1 MHVVLFHK
9 RTLVSMMV
17 SLSLFSLNSYSNTKD
32 NTTDLGQ
39 IQVADNLEKDQQGY
53 AQVYEKDV
61 ANIYLGK
68 ALIER
73 YQGVSPADLFKSA
86 IGVYS
91 GEARNGGALDPNI
104 RGIQGQGRIPVTVD
118 GTEQAIT
125 VYRGYSGASNRNYID
140 SNLISSIYIEKG
152 PSLNPNIKTGI
163 GGGVAIKTLDI
174 RDIVPIGESF
184 GINFKGD
191 ISNNATGYKDIYINM
206 IEDYRNY
213 PKFYHKYSFLTDPA
227 LEITPEKNKD
237 LKFNDYA
244 FRIGIGFENEKFD
257 LLFAYALREKG
268 NYLAGKRNKD
278 DYLKTDYMHE
288 IHATDHKFR
297 LTPYVP
303 FIAHI
308 YRPGNEV
315 PNTSNRNRS
324 FLVKGTLF
332 PQQAHR
338 FSINY
343 RYTDLLF
350 GDIMPL
356 RLSWARYEENLVNQW
371 PLANITQQA
380 GILTYQYKPEDK
392 KTDLLLR
399 LWGNLTTGNTNTRG
413 GAPRQPKNR
422 DITNDFDRYLFMK
435 SKSESGMSYDT
446 DTRFLDTASL
456 YQDNNRYGIDFSS
469 LFKLSPQFSI
479 SFSGQYQLE
488 KLDSHE
494 LELPMGFD
502 FVTEGRAGQR
512 HEVNL
517 ALATDWKP
525 LPWFA
530 MNIGGKY
537 HYYHL
542 TDTFLNNKRKNRV
555 KNYEKTAPI
564 RGYLISY
571 RRVLTPEEYLLYRA
585 VNKIDVDTLPDE
597 LKNYR
602 NSAELSK
609 KIRDFQQADLV
620 YPEGGALLEE
630 IKEQV
635 ARPYLQRIQHDMEHE
650 DFLRNN
656 HGKMQIKRAKAIPMK
671 REFSLWLFDENG
683 VLSKSKNILLN
694 GFLDM
699 EEKVP
704 HPVTGELVY
713 RFEKDVINPQAFS
726 LSEDIQ
732 DPYALE
738 PSYQHGAFSPLIS
751 ATLYANDMVRFYGRY
766 TEQLRL
772 PNLFEDTSGFSGS
785 KARYYGFK
793 LKPERAKSS
802 EFGVVVDFTHWLNI
816 ERHADIKINYFK
828 TNIENVFDR
837 DANWQIR
844 QLEKQILEG
853 VELQARFDNGFIFFD
868 TALVY
873 SHKNKVC
880 DENAF
885 YELDASGLS
894 GIKNCMTGGY
904 PGGFLRTSMQPKYSV
919 NLHLGTRWLN
929 DKLELGSRWLYSSEV
944 ENKDEKWL
952 KENLPNSYF
961 GINNNPMRWAKVFT
975 IDAYATYQYS
985 PNLSFEI
992 TGSNLLNEYYI
1003 DPLTRSG
1010 MPAPGRSLRLG
1021 VTAQF

>member
-9 RTLVSMMV
+9 RTLVSMIV
-17 SLSLFSLNSYSNTKD
+17 SLSLFSLNSYSKTKD

-104 RGIQGQGRIPVTVD
+104 RSIQGQGRIPVTVD

-191 ISNNATGYKDIYINM
+191 ISNNATGYKDIYTNM
-206 IEDYRNY
+206 IEEYRYY
-213 PKFYHKYSFLTDPA
+213 PKFYQQNAYIIDPA
-227 LEITPEKNKD
+227 LEITPKKSKIENFQDYSFRLGVGFDKE
-237 LKFNDYA
+237 KFN
-244 FRIGIGFENEKFD
+244 
-257 LLFAYALREKG
+257 LLFAYAIREKG
-268 NYLAGKRNKD
+268 NYFAGKRNVEEYSKVD
-278 DYLKTDYMHE
+278 EQLLNSVYIMDGKRHFEPYL
-288 IHATDHKFR
+288 
-297 LTPYVP
+297 P

-332 PQQAHR
+332 PQQTHR

-350 GDIMPL
+350 GDIMPS
-356 RLSWARYEENLVNQW
+356 RLSWVRYQENLVNQW

-380 GILTYQYKPEDK
+380 GTLTYQYKPEDK

-399 LWGNLTTGNTNTRG
+399 LWGNLTLGHTNTRG
-413 GAPRQPKNR
+413 GKPREPKMV
-422 DITNDFDRYLFMK
+422 DFRASRNTRWDP
-435 SKSESGMSYDT
+435 SIDT
-446 DTRFLDTASL
+446 GFLDTASL
-456 YQDNNRYGIDFSS
+456 YQDNNRYGVDFSS

-609 KIRDFQQADLV
+609 KIRDFQQAVLV

-656 HGKMQIKRAKAIPMK
+656 HGKMQIKNAKAIPMK

-683 VLSKSKNILLN
+683 VLLKSKNILLN

>member
-17 SLSLFSLNSYSNTKD
+17 SLSLFSLNSYSKTKD

-191 ISNNATGYKDIYINM
+191 TSNNATGYKDIYTNM
-206 IEDYRNY
+206 IEEYRYY
-213 PKFYHKYSFLTDPA
+213 PKFYQQNAYIIDPA
-227 LEITPEKNKD
+227 LEITPKKSKIENFQDYSFRLGVGFDKE
-237 LKFNDYA
+237 KFN
-244 FRIGIGFENEKFD
+244 
-257 LLFAYALREKG
+257 LLFAYAIREKG
-268 NYLAGKRNKD
+268 NYFAGKRNVEEYSKVD
-278 DYLKTDYMHE
+278 EQLLNSVYIMDGKRHFEPYL
-288 IHATDHKFR
+288 
-297 LTPYVP
+297 P

-332 PQQAHR
+332 PQQTHR

-350 GDIMPL
+350 GDIMPS
-356 RLSWARYEENLVNQW
+356 RLSWVRYQENLVNQW

-380 GILTYQYKPEDK
+380 GTLTYQYKPEDK

-399 LWGNLTTGNTNTRG
+399 LWGNLTLGHTNTRG
-413 GAPRQPKNR
+413 GKPREPKMV
-422 DITNDFDRYLFMK
+422 DFRASRNTRWDP
-435 SKSESGMSYDT
+435 SIDT
-446 DTRFLDTASL
+446 GFLDTASL
-456 YQDNNRYGIDFSS
+456 YQDNNRYGVDFSS

-525 LPWFA
+525 LSWFA

-609 KIRDFQQADLV
+609 KIRDFQQAVLV

-650 DFLRNN
+650 DFIRNN
-656 HGKMQIKRAKAIPMK
+656 HGKMQIKNAKAIPMK

-929 DKLELGSRWLYSSEV
+929 NKLELGSRWLYSSEV

>member
-17 SLSLFSLNSYSNTKD
+17 SLSLFSLNSYSKTKD

-191 ISNNATGYKDIYINM
+191 ISNNATGYKDIYTNM
-206 IEDYRNY
+206 IEEYRYY
-213 PKFYHKYSFLTDPA
+213 PKFYQQNAYIIDPA
-227 LEITPEKNKD
+227 LEITPKKSKIENFQDYSFRLGVGFDKE
-237 LKFNDYA
+237 KFN
-244 FRIGIGFENEKFD
+244 
-257 LLFAYALREKG
+257 LLFAYAIREKG
-268 NYLAGKRNKD
+268 NYFAGKRNVEEYSKVD
-278 DYLKTDYMHE
+278 EQLLNSVYIMDGKRHFEPYL
-288 IHATDHKFR
+288 
-297 LTPYVP
+297 P

-332 PQQAHR
+332 PQQTHR

-350 GDIMPL
+350 GDIMPS
-356 RLSWARYEENLVNQW
+356 RLSWVRYQENLVNQW

-380 GILTYQYKPEDK
+380 GTLTYQYKPEDK

-399 LWGNLTTGNTNTRG
+399 LWGNLTLGHTNTRG
-413 GAPRQPKNR
+413 GKPREPKMV
-422 DITNDFDRYLFMK
+422 DFRASRNTRWDP
-435 SKSESGMSYDT
+435 SIDT
-446 DTRFLDTASL
+446 GFLDTASL
-456 YQDNNRYGIDFSS
+456 YQDNNRYGVDFSS

-525 LPWFA
+525 LSWFA

-630 IKEQV
+630 IKEQIV
-635 ARPYLQRIQHDMEHE
+635 RPYLQRIQHDMEHE
-650 DFLRNN
+650 DFIRNN
-656 HGKMQIKRAKAIPMK
+656 HGKMQIKNAKAIPMK

-816 ERHADIKINYFK
+816 ERHADIKVNYFK
-828 TNIENVFDR
+828 TDIENVFDR

>member
-17 SLSLFSLNSYSNTKD
+17 SLSLFSLNSYSKTKD

-191 ISNNATGYKDIYINM
+191 ISNNATGYKDIYTNM
-206 IEDYRNY
+206 IEEYRYY
-213 PKFYHKYSFLTDPA
+213 PKFYQQNAYIIDPA
-227 LEITPEKNKD
+227 LEITPKKSKIENFQDYSFRLGVGFEKE
-237 LKFNDYA
+237 KFN
-244 FRIGIGFENEKFD
+244 
-257 LLFAYALREKG
+257 LLFAYAIREKG
-268 NYLAGKRNKD
+268 NYFAGKRNVEEYSKVD
-278 DYLKTDYMHE
+278 EQLLNSVYIMDGKRHFEPYL
-288 IHATDHKFR
+288 
-297 LTPYVP
+297 P

-332 PQQAHR
+332 PQQTHR

-350 GDIMPL
+350 GDIMPS
-356 RLSWARYEENLVNQW
+356 RLSWVRYQENLVNQW

-380 GILTYQYKPEDK
+380 GTLTYQYKPEDK

-399 LWGNLTTGNTNTRG
+399 LWGNLTLGHTNTRG
-413 GAPRQPKNR
+413 GKPREPKMV
-422 DITNDFDRYLFMK
+422 DFRASRNTRWDP
-435 SKSESGMSYDT
+435 SIDT
-446 DTRFLDTASL
+446 GFLDTASL
-456 YQDNNRYGIDFSS
+456 YQDNNRYCVDFSS

-602 NSAELSK
+602 SSAELSK
-609 KIRDFQQADLV
+609 KIRDFQQAVLV

-656 HGKMQIKRAKAIPMK
+656 HGKMQIKNAKAIPMK

-683 VLSKSKNILLN
+683 VLLKSKNILLN

>member
-9 RTLVSMMV
+9 RTLVSMIV
-17 SLSLFSLNSYSNTKD
+17 SLSLFSLNSYSKTKD

-191 ISNNATGYKDIYINM
+191 ISNNATGYKDIYTNM
-206 IEDYRNY
+206 IEEYRYY
-213 PKFYHKYSFLTDPA
+213 PKFYQQNAYIIDPA
-227 LEITPEKNKD
+227 LEITPKKSKIENFQDYSFRLGVGFDKE
-237 LKFNDYA
+237 KFN
-244 FRIGIGFENEKFD
+244 
-257 LLFAYALREKG
+257 LLFAYAIREKG
-268 NYLAGKRNKD
+268 NYFAGKRNVEEYSKVD
-278 DYLKTDYMHE
+278 EQLLNSVYIMDGKRHFEPYL
-288 IHATDHKFR
+288 
-297 LTPYVP
+297 P

-332 PQQAHR
+332 PQQTHR

-350 GDIMPL
+350 GDIMPS
-356 RLSWARYEENLVNQW
+356 RLSWVRYQENLVNQW

-399 LWGNLTTGNTNTRG
+399 LWGNLTLGHTNTRG
-413 GAPRQPKNR
+413 GKPREPKMV
-422 DITNDFDRYLFMK
+422 DFRASRNTRWDP
-435 SKSESGMSYDT
+435 SIDT
-446 DTRFLDTASL
+446 GFLDTASL
-456 YQDNNRYGIDFSS
+456 YQDNNRYGVDFSS

-630 IKEQV
+630 IKEQIV
-635 ARPYLQRIQHDMEHE
+635 RPYLQRIQHDMEHE

-656 HGKMQIKRAKAIPMK
+656 HGKMQIKNAKAIPMK

-683 VLSKSKNILLN
+683 VLLKSKNILLN

>member
-9 RTLVSMMV
+9 RTLVSMIV
-17 SLSLFSLNSYSNTKD
+17 SLSLFSLNSYSKTKD

-191 ISNNATGYKDIYINM
+191 ISNNATGYKDIYTNM
-206 IEDYRNY
+206 IEEYRYY
-213 PKFYHKYSFLTDPA
+213 PKFYQQNAYIIDPA
-227 LEITPEKNKD
+227 LEITPKKSKIENFQDYSFRLGVGFDKE
-237 LKFNDYA
+237 KFN
-244 FRIGIGFENEKFD
+244 
-257 LLFAYALREKG
+257 LLFAYAIREKG
-268 NYLAGKRNKD
+268 NYFAGKRNVEEYSKVD
-278 DYLKTDYMHE
+278 EQLLNSVYIMDGKRHFEPYL
-288 IHATDHKFR
+288 
-297 LTPYVP
+297 P

-332 PQQAHR
+332 PQQTHR

-350 GDIMPL
+350 GDIMPS
-356 RLSWARYEENLVNQW
+356 RLSWVRYQENLVNQW

-380 GILTYQYKPEDK
+380 GTLTYQYKPEDK

-399 LWGNLTTGNTNTRG
+399 LWGNLTLGHTNTRG
-413 GAPRQPKNR
+413 GKPREPKMV
-422 DITNDFDRYLFMK
+422 DFRASRNTRWDP
-435 SKSESGMSYDT
+435 SIDT
-446 DTRFLDTASL
+446 GFLDTASL
-456 YQDNNRYGIDFSS
+456 YQDNNRYGVDFSS

-609 KIRDFQQADLV
+609 KIRDFQQVVLV

-656 HGKMQIKRAKAIPMK
+656 HGKMQIKNAKAIPMK

-683 VLSKSKNILLN
+683 VLLKSKNILLN

>member
-9 RTLVSMMV
+9 RTLVSMIV
-17 SLSLFSLNSYSNTKD
+17 SLSLFSLNSYSKTKD

-191 ISNNATGYKDIYINM
+191 ISNNATGYKDIYTNM
-206 IEDYRNY
+206 IEEYRYY
-213 PKFYHKYSFLTDPA
+213 PKFYQQNAYIIDPA
-227 LEITPEKNKD
+227 LEITPKKSKIENFQDYSFRLGVGFDKE
-237 LKFNDYA
+237 KFN
-244 FRIGIGFENEKFD
+244 
-257 LLFAYALREKG
+257 LLFAYAIREKG
-268 NYLAGKRNKD
+268 NYFAGKRNVEEYNKVD
-278 DYLKTDYMHE
+278 EQLLNSVYIMDGKRHFEPYL
-288 IHATDHKFR
+288 
-297 LTPYVP
+297 P

-324 FLVKGTLF
+324 FLVKGILF
-332 PQQAHR
+332 PQQTHR

-350 GDIMPL
+350 GDIMPS
-356 RLSWARYEENLVNQW
+356 RLSWVRYQENLVNQW

-380 GILTYQYKPEDK
+380 GTLTYQYKPEDK

-399 LWGNLTTGNTNTRG
+399 LWGNLTLGHTNTRG
-413 GAPRQPKNR
+413 GKPREPKMV
-422 DITNDFDRYLFMK
+422 DFRASRNTRWDP
-435 SKSESGMSYDT
+435 SIDT
-446 DTRFLDTASL
+446 GFLDTASL
-456 YQDNNRYGIDFSS
+456 YQDNNRYGVDFSS

-609 KIRDFQQADLV
+609 KIRDFQQAVLV

-992 TGSNLLNEYYI
+992 TGNNLLNEYYI

>member
-9 RTLVSMMV
+9 RTLVSMIV
-17 SLSLFSLNSYSNTKD
+17 SLSLFSLNSYSKTKD

-191 ISNNATGYKDIYINM
+191 ISNNATGYKDIYTNM
-206 IEDYRNY
+206 IEEYRYY
-213 PKFYHKYSFLTDPA
+213 PKFYQQNAYIIDPA
-227 LEITPEKNKD
+227 LEITPKKSKIENFQDYSFRLGVGFDKE
-237 LKFNDYA
+237 KFN
-244 FRIGIGFENEKFD
+244 
-257 LLFAYALREKG
+257 LLFAYAIREKG
-268 NYLAGKRNKD
+268 NYFAGKRNVEEYNKVD
-278 DYLKTDYMHE
+278 EQLLNSVYIMDGKRHFEPYL
-288 IHATDHKFR
+288 
-297 LTPYVP
+297 P

-315 PNTSNRNRS
+315 PNTSNRNHS

-332 PQQAHR
+332 PQQTHR

-350 GDIMPL
+350 GDIMPS
-356 RLSWARYEENLVNQW
+356 RLSWVRYQENLVNQW

-380 GILTYQYKPEDK
+380 GTLTYQYKPEDK

-399 LWGNLTTGNTNTRG
+399 LWGNLTLGHTNTRG
-413 GAPRQPKNR
+413 GKPREPKMV
-422 DITNDFDRYLFMK
+422 DFRASRNTRWDP
-435 SKSESGMSYDT
+435 SIDT
-446 DTRFLDTASL
+446 GFLDTASL
-456 YQDNNRYGIDFSS
+456 YQDNNRYGVDFSS

-609 KIRDFQQADLV
+609 KIRDFQQAVLV

-650 DFLRNN
+650 DFIRNN
-656 HGKMQIKRAKAIPMK
+656 HGKMQIKNAKAIPMK

-683 VLSKSKNILLN
+683 VLLKSKNILLN

>member
-17 SLSLFSLNSYSNTKD
+17 SLSLFSLNSYSKTKD

-191 ISNNATGYKDIYINM
+191 ISNNATGYKDIYTNM
-206 IEDYRNY
+206 IEEYRYY
-213 PKFYHKYSFLTDPA
+213 PKFYQQNAYIIDPA
-227 LEITPEKNKD
+227 LEITPKKSKIENFQDYSFRLGVGFDKE
-237 LKFNDYA
+237 KFN
-244 FRIGIGFENEKFD
+244 
-257 LLFAYALREKG
+257 LLFAYAIREKG
-268 NYLAGKRNKD
+268 NYFAGKRNVEEYSKVD
-278 DYLKTDYMHE
+278 EQLLNSVYIMDGKRHFEPYL
-288 IHATDHKFR
+288 
-297 LTPYVP
+297 P

-332 PQQAHR
+332 PQQTHR

-350 GDIMPL
+350 GDIMPS
-356 RLSWARYEENLVNQW
+356 RLSWVRYQENLVNQW

-399 LWGNLTTGNTNTRG
+399 LWGNLTLGHTNTRG
-413 GAPRQPKNR
+413 GKPREPKMV
-422 DITNDFDRYLFMK
+422 DFRASRNTRWDP
-435 SKSESGMSYDT
+435 SIDT
-446 DTRFLDTASL
+446 GFLDTASL
-456 YQDNNRYGIDFSS
+456 YQDNNRYGVDFSS

-602 NSAELSK
+602 SSAELSK

-630 IKEQV
+630 IKEQIV
-635 ARPYLQRIQHDMEHE
+635 RPYLQRIQHDMEHE

-656 HGKMQIKRAKAIPMK
+656 HGKMQIKNAKAIPMK

>member
-9 RTLVSMMV
+9 RTLVSMIV
-17 SLSLFSLNSYSNTKD
+17 SLSLFSLNSYSKTKD

-118 GTEQAIT
+118 GTEQTIT

-191 ISNNATGYKDIYINM
+191 ISNNATGYKDIYTNM
-206 IEDYRNY
+206 IEEYRYY
-213 PKFYHKYSFLTDPA
+213 PKFYQQNAYIIDPA
-227 LEITPEKNKD
+227 LEITPKKSKIENFQDYSFRLGVGFDKE
-237 LKFNDYA
+237 KFN
-244 FRIGIGFENEKFD
+244 
-257 LLFAYALREKG
+257 LLFAYAIREKG
-268 NYLAGKRNKD
+268 NYFAGKRNVEEYNKVD
-278 DYLKTDYMHE
+278 EQLLNSVYIMDGKRHFEPYL
-288 IHATDHKFR
+288 
-297 LTPYVP
+297 P

-332 PQQAHR
+332 PQQTHR

-350 GDIMPL
+350 GDIMPS
-356 RLSWARYEENLVNQW
+356 RLSWVRYQENLVNQW

-380 GILTYQYKPEDK
+380 GTLTYQYKPEDK

-399 LWGNLTTGNTNTRG
+399 LWGNLTLGHTNTRG
-413 GAPRQPKNR
+413 GKPREPKMV
-422 DITNDFDRYLFMK
+422 DFRASRNTRWDP
-435 SKSESGMSYDT
+435 SIDT
-446 DTRFLDTASL
+446 GFLDTASL
-456 YQDNNRYGIDFSS
+456 YQDNNRYGVDFSS

-609 KIRDFQQADLV
+609 KIRDFQQAVLV

-650 DFLRNN
+650 DFIRNN
-656 HGKMQIKRAKAIPMK
+656 HGKMQIKNAKAIPMK

-683 VLSKSKNILLN
+683 VLLKSKNILLN

>member
-17 SLSLFSLNSYSNTKD
+17 SLSLFSLNSYSKTKD

-174 RDIVPIGESF
+174 RDIVPMGESF

-191 ISNNATGYKDIYINM
+191 ISNNATRYKDIYTNM
-206 IEDYRNY
+206 IEEYRYY
-213 PKFYHKYSFLTDPA
+213 PKFYQQNAYIIDPA
-227 LEITPEKNKD
+227 LEITPKKSKIENFQDYSFRLGVGFEKE
-237 LKFNDYA
+237 KFN
-244 FRIGIGFENEKFD
+244 
-257 LLFAYALREKG
+257 LLFAYAIREKG
-268 NYLAGKRNKD
+268 NYFAGKRNVEEYSKVD
-278 DYLKTDYMHE
+278 EQLLNSVYIMDGKRHFEPYL
-288 IHATDHKFR
+288 
-297 LTPYVP
+297 P

-332 PQQAHR
+332 PQQTHR

-350 GDIMPL
+350 GDIMPS
-356 RLSWARYEENLVNQW
+356 RLSWVRYQENLVNQW

-380 GILTYQYKPEDK
+380 GTLTYQYKPEDK

-399 LWGNLTTGNTNTRG
+399 LWGNLTLGHTNTRG
-413 GAPRQPKNR
+413 GKPREPKMV
-422 DITNDFDRYLFMK
+422 DFRASRNTRWDP
-435 SKSESGMSYDT
+435 SIDT
-446 DTRFLDTASL
+446 GFLDTASL

-602 NSAELSK
+602 SSPELSK
-609 KIRDFQQADLV
+609 KIRDFQQAVLV

-656 HGKMQIKRAKAIPMK
+656 HGKMQIKNAKAIPMK

-683 VLSKSKNILLN
+683 VLLKSKNILLN

-873 SHKNKVC
+873 SHKNEVC

-904 PGGFLRTSMQPKYSV
+904 PGGFLRTSMQPKYSI

>member
-17 SLSLFSLNSYSNTKD
+17 SLSLFSLNSYSKTKD

-191 ISNNATGYKDIYINM
+191 ISNNATGYKDIYTNM
-206 IEDYRNY
+206 IEEYRYY
-213 PKFYHKYSFLTDPA
+213 PKFYQQNAYIIDPA
-227 LEITPEKNKD
+227 LEITPKKSKIENFQDYSFRLGVGFEKE
-237 LKFNDYA
+237 KFN
-244 FRIGIGFENEKFD
+244 
-257 LLFAYALREKG
+257 LLFAYAIREKG
-268 NYLAGKRNKD
+268 NYFAGKRNVEEYSKVD
-278 DYLKTDYMHE
+278 EQLLNSVYIMDGKRHFEPYL
-288 IHATDHKFR
+288 
-297 LTPYVP
+297 P

-324 FLVKGTLF
+324 FLVKGILF
-332 PQQAHR
+332 PQQTHR

-350 GDIMPL
+350 GDIMPS
-356 RLSWARYEENLVNQW
+356 RLSWVRYQENLVNQW

-380 GILTYQYKPEDK
+380 GTLTYQYKPEDK

-399 LWGNLTTGNTNTRG
+399 LWGNLTLGHTNTRG
-413 GAPRQPKNR
+413 GKPREPKMV
-422 DITNDFDRYLFMK
+422 DFRASRNTRWDP
-435 SKSESGMSYDT
+435 SIDT
-446 DTRFLDTASL
+446 GFLDTASL
-456 YQDNNRYGIDFSS
+456 YQDNNRYGVDFSS

-609 KIRDFQQADLV
+609 KIRDFQQAVLV

-656 HGKMQIKRAKAIPMK
+656 HGKMQIKNAKAIPMK

>member
-17 SLSLFSLNSYSNTKD
+17 SLSLFSLNSYSKTKD

-191 ISNNATGYKDIYINM
+191 ISNNATGYKDIYTNM
-206 IEDYRNY
+206 IEEYRYY
-213 PKFYHKYSFLTDPA
+213 PKFYQQNAYIIDPA
-227 LEITPEKNKD
+227 LEITPKKSKIENFQDYSFRLGVGFDKE
-237 LKFNDYA
+237 KFN
-244 FRIGIGFENEKFD
+244 
-257 LLFAYALREKG
+257 LLFAYAIREKG
-268 NYLAGKRNKD
+268 NYFAGKRNVEEYSKVD
-278 DYLKTDYMHE
+278 EQLLNSVYIMDGKRHFEPYL
-288 IHATDHKFR
+288 
-297 LTPYVP
+297 P

-332 PQQAHR
+332 PQQTHR

-350 GDIMPL
+350 GDIMPS
-356 RLSWARYEENLVNQW
+356 RLSWVRYQENLVNQW

-399 LWGNLTTGNTNTRG
+399 LWGNLTLGHTNTRG
-413 GAPRQPKNR
+413 GKPREPKMV
-422 DITNDFDRYLFMK
+422 DFRASRNTRWDP
-435 SKSESGMSYDT
+435 SIDT
-446 DTRFLDTASL
+446 GFLDTASL
-456 YQDNNRYGIDFSS
+456 YQDNNRYGVDFSS

-602 NSAELSK
+602 SSAELSK
-609 KIRDFQQADLV
+609 KIRDFQQAVLV

-656 HGKMQIKRAKAIPMK
+656 HGKMQIKNAKAIPMK

>member
-9 RTLVSMMV
+9 RTLVSMIV
-17 SLSLFSLNSYSNTKD
+17 SLSLFSLNSYSKTKD

-191 ISNNATGYKDIYINM
+191 ISNNATGYKDIYTNM
-206 IEDYRNY
+206 IEEYRYY
-213 PKFYHKYSFLTDPA
+213 PKFYQQNAYIIDPA
-227 LEITPEKNKD
+227 LEITPKKSKIENFQDYSFRLGVGFDKE
-237 LKFNDYA
+237 KFN
-244 FRIGIGFENEKFD
+244 
-257 LLFAYALREKG
+257 LLFAYAIREKG
-268 NYLAGKRNKD
+268 NYFAGKRNVEEYSKVD
-278 DYLKTDYMHE
+278 EQLLNSVYIMDGKRHFEPYL
-288 IHATDHKFR
+288 
-297 LTPYVP
+297 P

-332 PQQAHR
+332 PQQTHR

-350 GDIMPL
+350 GDIMPS
-356 RLSWARYEENLVNQW
+356 RLSWVRYQENLVNQW

-380 GILTYQYKPEDK
+380 GTLTYQYKPEDK

-399 LWGNLTTGNTNTRG
+399 LWGNLTLGHTNTRG
-413 GAPRQPKNR
+413 GKPREPKMV
-422 DITNDFDRYLFMK
+422 DFRASRNTRWDP
-435 SKSESGMSYDT
+435 SIDT
-446 DTRFLDTASL
+446 GFLDTASL
-456 YQDNNRYGIDFSS
+456 YQDNNRYGVDFSS

-609 KIRDFQQADLV
+609 KIRDFQQAVLV

-656 HGKMQIKRAKAIPMK
+656 HGKMQIKNAKAIPMK

-683 VLSKSKNILLN
+683 VLLKSKNILLN

-828 TNIENVFDR
+828 TDIENVFDR

>member
-1 MHVVLFHK
+1 
-9 RTLVSMMV
+9 
-17 SLSLFSLNSYSNTKD
+17 
-32 NTTDLGQ
+32 
-39 IQVADNLEKDQQGY
+39 
-53 AQVYEKDV
+53 
-61 ANIYLGK
+61 
-68 ALIER
+68 
-73 YQGVSPADLFKSA
+73 
-86 IGVYS
+86 
-91 GEARNGGALDPNI
+91 
-104 RGIQGQGRIPVTVD
+104 
-118 GTEQAIT
+118 QAIT

-191 ISNNATGYKDIYINM
+191 ISNNATGYKDIYTNM
-206 IEDYRNY
+206 IEEYRYY
-213 PKFYHKYSFLTDPA
+213 PKFYQQNAYIIDPA
-227 LEITPEKNKD
+227 LEITPKKSKIENFQDYSFRLGVGFDKE
-237 LKFNDYA
+237 KFN
-244 FRIGIGFENEKFD
+244 
-257 LLFAYALREKG
+257 LLFAYAIREKG
-268 NYLAGKRNKD
+268 NYFAGKRNVEEYNKVD
-278 DYLKTDYMHE
+278 EQLLNSVYIMDGKRHFEPYL
-288 IHATDHKFR
+288 
-297 LTPYVP
+297 P

-332 PQQAHR
+332 PQQTHR

-350 GDIMPL
+350 GDIMPS
-356 RLSWARYEENLVNQW
+356 RLSWVRYQENLVNQW

-380 GILTYQYKPEDK
+380 GTLTYQYKPEDK

-399 LWGNLTTGNTNTRG
+399 LWGNLTLGHTNTRG
-413 GAPRQPKNR
+413 GKPREPKMV
-422 DITNDFDRYLFMK
+422 DFRASRNTRWDP
-435 SKSESGMSYDT
+435 SIDT
-446 DTRFLDTASL
+446 GFLDTASL
-456 YQDNNRYGIDFSS
+456 YQDNNRYSVDFSS

-609 KIRDFQQADLV
+609 KIRDFQQAVLV

-656 HGKMQIKRAKAIPMK
+656 HGKMQIKNAKAIPMK

-683 VLSKSKNILLN
+683 VLLKSKNILLN

>member
-17 SLSLFSLNSYSNTKD
+17 SLSLFSLNSYSKTKD

-73 YQGVSPADLFKSA
+73 YQGGSPADLFKSA

-191 ISNNATGYKDIYINM
+191 ISNNATGYKDIYTNM
-206 IEDYRNY
+206 IEEYRYY
-213 PKFYHKYSFLTDPA
+213 PKFYQQNAYIIDPA
-227 LEITPEKNKD
+227 LEITPKKSKIENFQDYSFRLGVGFEKE
-237 LKFNDYA
+237 KFN
-244 FRIGIGFENEKFD
+244 
-257 LLFAYALREKG
+257 LLFAYAIREKG
-268 NYLAGKRNKD
+268 NYFAGKRNVEEYSKVD
-278 DYLKTDYMHE
+278 EQLLNSVYIMDGKRHFEPYL
-288 IHATDHKFR
+288 
-297 LTPYVP
+297 P

-332 PQQAHR
+332 PQQTHR

-350 GDIMPL
+350 GDIMPS
-356 RLSWARYEENLVNQW
+356 RLSWVRYQENLVNQW

-380 GILTYQYKPEDK
+380 GTLTYQYKPEDK

-399 LWGNLTTGNTNTRG
+399 LWGNLTLGHTNTRG
-413 GAPRQPKNR
+413 GKPREPKMV
-422 DITNDFDRYLFMK
+422 DFRASRNTRWDP
-435 SKSESGMSYDT
+435 SIDT
-446 DTRFLDTASL
+446 GFLDTASL
-456 YQDNNRYGIDFSS
+456 YQDNNRYGVDFSS

-609 KIRDFQQADLV
+609 KIRDFQQAVLV

>member
-17 SLSLFSLNSYSNTKD
+17 SLSLFSLNSYSKTKD

-191 ISNNATGYKDIYINM
+191 ISNNATGYKDIYTNM
-206 IEDYRNY
+206 IEEYRYY
-213 PKFYHKYSFLTDPA
+213 PKFYQQNAYIIDPA
-227 LEITPEKNKD
+227 LEITPKKSKIENFQDYSFRLGVGFEKE
-237 LKFNDYA
+237 KFN
-244 FRIGIGFENEKFD
+244 
-257 LLFAYALREKG
+257 LLFAYAIREKG
-268 NYLAGKRNKD
+268 NYFAGKRNVEEYSKVD
-278 DYLKTDYMHE
+278 EQLLNSVYIMDGKRHFEPYL
-288 IHATDHKFR
+288 
-297 LTPYVP
+297 P

-332 PQQAHR
+332 PQQTHR

-350 GDIMPL
+350 GDIMPS
-356 RLSWARYEENLVNQW
+356 RLSWVRYQENLVNQW

-380 GILTYQYKPEDK
+380 GTLTYQYKPEDK

-399 LWGNLTTGNTNTRG
+399 LWGNLTLGHTNTRG
-413 GAPRQPKNR
+413 GKPREPKMV
-422 DITNDFDRYLFMK
+422 DFRASRNTRWDP
-435 SKSESGMSYDT
+435 SIDT
-446 DTRFLDTASL
+446 GFLDTASL
-456 YQDNNRYGIDFSS
+456 YQDNNRYGVDFSS

-609 KIRDFQQADLV
+609 KIRDFQQAVLV

-683 VLSKSKNILLN
+683 VLSKSNNILLN

>member
-17 SLSLFSLNSYSNTKD
+17 SLSLFSLNSYSKTKD

-191 ISNNATGYKDIYINM
+191 ISNNATGYKDIYTNM
-206 IEDYRNY
+206 IEEYRYY
-213 PKFYHKYSFLTDPA
+213 PKFYQQNAYIIDPA
-227 LEITPEKNKD
+227 LEITPKKSKIENFQDYSFRLGVGFEKE
-237 LKFNDYA
+237 KFN
-244 FRIGIGFENEKFD
+244 
-257 LLFAYALREKG
+257 LLFAYAIREKG
-268 NYLAGKRNKD
+268 NYFAGKRNVEEYSKVD
-278 DYLKTDYMHE
+278 EQLLNSVYIMDGKRHFEPYL
-288 IHATDHKFR
+288 
-297 LTPYVP
+297 P

-324 FLVKGTLF
+324 FLVKGILF
-332 PQQAHR
+332 PQQTHR

-350 GDIMPL
+350 GDIMPS
-356 RLSWARYEENLVNQW
+356 RLSWVRYQENLVNQW

-380 GILTYQYKPEDK
+380 GTLTYQYKPEDK

-399 LWGNLTTGNTNTRG
+399 LWGNLTLGHTNTRG
-413 GAPRQPKNR
+413 GKPREPKMV
-422 DITNDFDRYLFMK
+422 DFRASRNTRWDP
-435 SKSESGMSYDT
+435 SIDT
-446 DTRFLDTASL
+446 GFLDTASL
-456 YQDNNRYGIDFSS
+456 YQDNNRYGVDFSS

-525 LPWFA
+525 LSWFA

-630 IKEQV
+630 IKEQIV
-635 ARPYLQRIQHDMEHE
+635 RPYLQRIQHDMEHE
-650 DFLRNN
+650 DFIRNN
-656 HGKMQIKRAKAIPMK
+656 HGKMQIKNAKAIPMK

>member
-9 RTLVSMMV
+9 RTLVSMIV
-17 SLSLFSLNSYSNTKD
+17 SLSLFSLNSYSKTKD

-191 ISNNATGYKDIYINM
+191 ISNNATGYKDIYTNM
-206 IEDYRNY
+206 IEEYRYY
-213 PKFYHKYSFLTDPA
+213 PKFYQQNAYIIDPA
-227 LEITPEKNKD
+227 LEITPKKSKIENFQDYSFRLGVGFDKE
-237 LKFNDYA
+237 KFN
-244 FRIGIGFENEKFD
+244 
-257 LLFAYALREKG
+257 LLFAYAIREKG
-268 NYLAGKRNKD
+268 NYFAGKRNVEEYNKVD
-278 DYLKTDYMHE
+278 EQLLNSVYIMDGKRHFEPYL
-288 IHATDHKFR
+288 
-297 LTPYVP
+297 P

-332 PQQAHR
+332 PQQTHR

-350 GDIMPL
+350 GDIMPS
-356 RLSWARYEENLVNQW
+356 RLSWVRYQENLVNQW

-380 GILTYQYKPEDK
+380 GTLTYQYKPEDK

-399 LWGNLTTGNTNTRG
+399 LWGNLTLGHTNTRG
-413 GAPRQPKNR
+413 GKPREPKMV
-422 DITNDFDRYLFMK
+422 DFRASRNTRWDP
-435 SKSESGMSYDT
+435 SIDT
-446 DTRFLDTASL
+446 GFLDTASL
-456 YQDNNRYGIDFSS
+456 YQDNNRYGVDFSS

-609 KIRDFQQADLV
+609 KIRDFQQAVLV

-650 DFLRNN
+650 DFIRNN
-656 HGKMQIKRAKAIPMK
+656 HGKMQIKNAKAIPMK

-683 VLSKSKNILLN
+683 VLLKSKNILLN

-837 DANWQIR
+837 DAN
-844 QLEKQILEG
+844 
-853 VELQARFDNGFIFFD
+853 
-868 TALVY
+868 
-873 SHKNKVC
+873 
-880 DENAF
+880 
-885 YELDASGLS
+885 
-894 GIKNCMTGGY
+894 
-904 PGGFLRTSMQPKYSV
+904 
-919 NLHLGTRWLN
+919 
-929 DKLELGSRWLYSSEV
+929 
-944 ENKDEKWL
+944 
-952 KENLPNSYF
+952 
-961 GINNNPMRWAKVFT
+961 
-975 IDAYATYQYS
+975 
-985 PNLSFEI
+985 
-992 TGSNLLNEYYI
+992 
-1003 DPLTRSG
+1003 
-1010 MPAPGRSLRLG
+1010 
-1021 VTAQF
+1021 

>member
-17 SLSLFSLNSYSNTKD
+17 SLSLFSLNSYSKTKD

-191 ISNNATGYKDIYINM
+191 ISNNATGYKDIYTNM
-206 IEDYRNY
+206 IEEYRYY
-213 PKFYHKYSFLTDPA
+213 PKFYQQNAYIIDPA
-227 LEITPEKNKD
+227 LEITPKKSKIENFQDYSFRLGVGFEKE
-237 LKFNDYA
+237 KFN
-244 FRIGIGFENEKFD
+244 
-257 LLFAYALREKG
+257 LLFAYAIREKG
-268 NYLAGKRNKD
+268 NYFAGKRNVEEYSKVD
-278 DYLKTDYMHE
+278 EQLLNSVYIMDGKRHFEPYL
-288 IHATDHKFR
+288 
-297 LTPYVP
+297 P

-332 PQQAHR
+332 PQQTHR

-350 GDIMPL
+350 GDIMPS
-356 RLSWARYEENLVNQW
+356 RLSWVRYQENLVNQW

-380 GILTYQYKPEDK
+380 GTLTYQYKPEDK

-399 LWGNLTTGNTNTRG
+399 LWGNLTLGHTNTRG
-413 GAPRQPKNR
+413 GKPREPKMV
-422 DITNDFDRYLFMK
+422 DFRASRNTRWDP
-435 SKSESGMSYDT
+435 SIDT
-446 DTRFLDTASL
+446 GFLDTASL
-456 YQDNNRYGIDFSS
+456 YQDNNRYGVDFSS

-602 NSAELSK
+602 SSAELSK
-609 KIRDFQQADLV
+609 KIRDFQQAVLV

-635 ARPYLQRIQHDMEHE
+635 ARPYLQRIQHDMEYE

-656 HGKMQIKRAKAIPMK
+656 HGKMQIKNAKAIPMK

-683 VLSKSKNILLN
+683 VLLKSKNILLN

>member
-17 SLSLFSLNSYSNTKD
+17 SLSLFSLNSYSKTKD
-32 NTTDLGQ
+32 NTTDLGP

-191 ISNNATGYKDIYINM
+191 ISNNATGYKDIYTNM
-206 IEDYRNY
+206 IEEYRYY
-213 PKFYHKYSFLTDPA
+213 PKFYQQNAYIIDPA
-227 LEITPEKNKD
+227 LEITPKKSKIENFQDYSFRLGVGFDKE
-237 LKFNDYA
+237 KFN
-244 FRIGIGFENEKFD
+244 
-257 LLFAYALREKG
+257 LLFAYAIREKG
-268 NYLAGKRNKD
+268 NYFAGKRNVEEYSKVD
-278 DYLKTDYMHE
+278 EQLLNSVYIMDGKRHFEPYL
-288 IHATDHKFR
+288 
-297 LTPYVP
+297 P

-332 PQQAHR
+332 PQQTHR

-350 GDIMPL
+350 GDIMPS
-356 RLSWARYEENLVNQW
+356 RLSWVRYQENLVNQW

-380 GILTYQYKPEDK
+380 GTLTYQYKPEDK

-399 LWGNLTTGNTNTRG
+399 LWGNLTLGHTNTRG
-413 GAPRQPKNR
+413 GKPREPKMV
-422 DITNDFDRYLFMK
+422 DFRASRNTRWDP
-435 SKSESGMSYDT
+435 SIDT
-446 DTRFLDTASL
+446 GFLDTASL
-456 YQDNNRYGIDFSS
+456 YQDNNRYGVDFSS

-609 KIRDFQQADLV
+609 KIRDFQQAVLV

-656 HGKMQIKRAKAIPMK
+656 HGKMQIKNAKAIPMK

-683 VLSKSKNILLN
+683 VLLKSKNILLN

-868 TALVY
+868 TVLVY

>member
-9 RTLVSMMV
+9 RTLVSMIV
-17 SLSLFSLNSYSNTKD
+17 SLSLFSLNSYSKTKD

-191 ISNNATGYKDIYINM
+191 ISNNATGYKDIYTNM
-206 IEDYRNY
+206 IEEYRYY
-213 PKFYHKYSFLTDPA
+213 PKFYQQNAYIIDPA
-227 LEITPEKNKD
+227 LEITPKKSKIENFQDYSFRLGVGFDKE
-237 LKFNDYA
+237 KFN
-244 FRIGIGFENEKFD
+244 
-257 LLFAYALREKG
+257 LLFAYAIREKG
-268 NYLAGKRNKD
+268 NYFAGKRNVEEYSKVD
-278 DYLKTDYMHE
+278 EQLLNSVYIMDGKRHFEPYL
-288 IHATDHKFR
+288 
-297 LTPYVP
+297 P

-308 YRPGNEV
+308 YRAGNEV

-332 PQQAHR
+332 PQQTHR

-350 GDIMPL
+350 GDIMPS
-356 RLSWARYEENLVNQW
+356 RLSWVRYQENLVNQW

-380 GILTYQYKPEDK
+380 GTLTYQYKPEDK

-399 LWGNLTTGNTNTRG
+399 LWGNLTLGHTNTRG
-413 GAPRQPKNR
+413 GKPREPKMV
-422 DITNDFDRYLFMK
+422 DFRASRNTRWDP
-435 SKSESGMSYDT
+435 SIDT
-446 DTRFLDTASL
+446 GFLDTASL
-456 YQDNNRYGIDFSS
+456 YQDNNRYGVDFSS

-609 KIRDFQQADLV
+609 KIRDFQQAVLV

-656 HGKMQIKRAKAIPMK
+656 HGKMQIKNAKAIPMK

-683 VLSKSKNILLN
+683 VLLKSKNILLN

>member
-1 MHVVLFHK
+1 
-9 RTLVSMMV
+9 
-17 SLSLFSLNSYSNTKD
+17 
-32 NTTDLGQ
+32 
-39 IQVADNLEKDQQGY
+39 
-53 AQVYEKDV
+53 
-61 ANIYLGK
+61 
-68 ALIER
+68 
-73 YQGVSPADLFKSA
+73 
-86 IGVYS
+86 
-91 GEARNGGALDPNI
+91 
-104 RGIQGQGRIPVTVD
+104 
-118 GTEQAIT
+118 
-125 VYRGYSGASNRNYID
+125 
-140 SNLISSIYIEKG
+140 
-152 PSLNPNIKTGI
+152 
-163 GGGVAIKTLDI
+163 
-174 RDIVPIGESF
+174 
-184 GINFKGD
+184 
-191 ISNNATGYKDIYINM
+191 
-206 IEDYRNY
+206 
-213 PKFYHKYSFLTDPA
+213 
-227 LEITPEKNKD
+227 
-237 LKFNDYA
+237 
-244 FRIGIGFENEKFD
+244 
-257 LLFAYALREKG
+257 
-268 NYLAGKRNKD
+268 
-278 DYLKTDYMHE
+278 
-288 IHATDHKFR
+288 
-297 LTPYVP
+297 
-303 FIAHI
+303 
-308 YRPGNEV
+308 
-315 PNTSNRNRS
+315 
-324 FLVKGTLF
+324 
-332 PQQAHR
+332 
-338 FSINY
+338 
-343 RYTDLLF
+343 
-350 GDIMPL
+350 
-356 RLSWARYEENLVNQW
+356 
-371 PLANITQQA
+371 
-380 GILTYQYKPEDK
+380 
-392 KTDLLLR
+392 
-399 LWGNLTTGNTNTRG
+399 
-413 GAPRQPKNR
+413 
-422 DITNDFDRYLFMK
+422 
-435 SKSESGMSYDT
+435 
-446 DTRFLDTASL
+446 
-456 YQDNNRYGIDFSS
+456 
-469 LFKLSPQFSI
+469 
-479 SFSGQYQLE
+479 
-488 KLDSHE
+488 
-494 LELPMGFD
+494 MGFD

-602 NSAELSK
+602 SSAELSK

-630 IKEQV
+630 IKEQIV
-635 ARPYLQRIQHDMEHE
+635 RPYLQRIQHDMEHE
-650 DFLRNN
+650 DFIRNN
-656 HGKMQIKRAKAIPMK
+656 HGKMQIKNAKAIPMK

>member
-9 RTLVSMMV
+9 RTLVSMIV
-17 SLSLFSLNSYSNTKD
+17 SLSLFSLNSYSKTKD

-125 VYRGYSGASNRNYID
+125 VYRGYSGASNHNYID

-191 ISNNATGYKDIYINM
+191 ISNNATGYKDIYTNM
-206 IEDYRNY
+206 IEEYRYY
-213 PKFYHKYSFLTDPA
+213 PKFYQQNAYIIDPA
-227 LEITPEKNKD
+227 LEITPKKSKIENFQDYSFRLGVGFDKE
-237 LKFNDYA
+237 KFN
-244 FRIGIGFENEKFD
+244 
-257 LLFAYALREKG
+257 LLFAYAIREKG
-268 NYLAGKRNKD
+268 NYFAGKRNVEEYSKVD
-278 DYLKTDYMHE
+278 EQLLNSVYIMDGKRHFEPYL
-288 IHATDHKFR
+288 
-297 LTPYVP
+297 P

-332 PQQAHR
+332 PQQTHR

-350 GDIMPL
+350 GDIMPS
-356 RLSWARYEENLVNQW
+356 RLSWVRYQENLVNQW

-380 GILTYQYKPEDK
+380 GTLTYQYKPEDK

-399 LWGNLTTGNTNTRG
+399 LWGNLTLGHTNTRG
-413 GAPRQPKNR
+413 GKPREPKMV
-422 DITNDFDRYLFMK
+422 DFRASRNTRWDP
-435 SKSESGMSYDT
+435 SIDT
-446 DTRFLDTASL
+446 GFLDTASL
-456 YQDNNRYGIDFSS
+456 YQDNNRYGVDFSS

-609 KIRDFQQADLV
+609 KIRDFQQAVLV

-656 HGKMQIKRAKAIPMK
+656 HGKMQIKNAKAIPMK

-683 VLSKSKNILLN
+683 VLLKSKNILLN

>member
-191 ISNNATGYKDIYINM
+191 ISNNATGYKDIYTNM
-206 IEDYRNY
+206 IEEYRYY
-213 PKFYHKYSFLTDPA
+213 PKFYQQNAYIIDPA
-227 LEITPEKNKD
+227 LEITPKKSKIENFQDYSFRLGVGFEKE
-237 LKFNDYA
+237 KFN
-244 FRIGIGFENEKFD
+244 
-257 LLFAYALREKG
+257 LLFAYAIREKG
-268 NYLAGKRNKD
+268 NYFAGKRNVEEYSKVD
-278 DYLKTDYMHE
+278 EQLLNSVYIMDGKRHFEPYL
-288 IHATDHKFR
+288 
-297 LTPYVP
+297 P

-324 FLVKGTLF
+324 FLVKGILF
-332 PQQAHR
+332 PQQTHR

-350 GDIMPL
+350 GDIMPS
-356 RLSWARYEENLVNQW
+356 RLSWVRYQENLVNQW

-399 LWGNLTTGNTNTRG
+399 LWGNLTLGHTNTRG
-413 GAPRQPKNR
+413 GKPREPKMV
-422 DITNDFDRYLFMK
+422 DFRASRNTRWDP
-435 SKSESGMSYDT
+435 SIDT
-446 DTRFLDTASL
+446 GFLDTASL
-456 YQDNNRYGIDFSS
+456 YQDNNRYGVDFSS

-609 KIRDFQQADLV
+609 KIRDFQQAVLV

>member
-9 RTLVSMMV
+9 RTLVSVIV
-17 SLSLFSLNSYSNTKD
+17 SLSLFSFNSYSKTKD
-32 NTTDLGQ
+32 NKTDLGQ

-73 YQGVSPADLFKSA
+73 YQGVSPADLLKSA

-163 GGGVAIKTLDI
+163 GGGVAINTLDI

-191 ISNNATGYKDIYINM
+191 ISNNATRYKDIYTNM
-206 IEDYRNY
+206 IEEYRYY
-213 PKFYHKYSFLTDPA
+213 PKFYQQNAYIIDPA
-227 LEITPEKNKD
+227 LEITPKKSKIENFQDYSFRLGVGFEKE
-237 LKFNDYA
+237 KFN
-244 FRIGIGFENEKFD
+244 
-257 LLFAYALREKG
+257 LLFAYAIREKG
-268 NYLAGKRNKD
+268 NYFAGKRNVEEYSKVD
-278 DYLKTDYMHE
+278 EQLLNSVYIMDGKRHFEPYL
-288 IHATDHKFR
+288 
-297 LTPYVP
+297 P

-332 PQQAHR
+332 PQQTHR

-350 GDIMPL
+350 GDIMPS
-356 RLSWARYEENLVNQW
+356 RLSWVRYQENLVNQW

-399 LWGNLTTGNTNTRG
+399 LWGNLTLGHTNTRG
-413 GAPRQPKNR
+413 GKPREPKMV
-422 DITNDFDRYLFMK
+422 DFRASRNTRWDP
-435 SKSESGMSYDT
+435 SIDT
-446 DTRFLDTASL
+446 GFLDTASL
-456 YQDNNRYGIDFSS
+456 YQNNNRYGVDFSS

-494 LELPMGFD
+494 LELPDGFD

-530 MNIGGKY
+530 MNVGGKY

-542 TDTFLNNKRKNRV
+542 TDSFLNNKRKNRV

-585 VNKIDVDTLPDE
+585 VNKIDVDTLPDG

-602 NSAELSK
+602 RSPELSK
-609 KIRDFQQADLV
+609 KIRDFQQAVLV
-620 YPEGGALLEE
+620 YPEGGSLLEE

-635 ARPYLQRIQHDMEHE
+635 AKPYLQRIQHDMAHK
-650 DFLRNN
+650 DFLRDNN
-656 HGKMQIKRAKAIPMK
+656 HGKMQIKGAKAIPMK

-683 VLSKSKNILLN
+683 VLAKSKNILLN

-713 RFEKDVINPQAFS
+713 RFEKDVINPQPFS

-732 DPYALE
+732 DPYAPE

-894 GIKNCMTGGY
+894 GIKNCITGGY

-961 GINNNPMRWAKVFT
+961 GMNNNPMRWAKVFT

-985 PNLSFEI
+985 PNLSFEM

>member
-17 SLSLFSLNSYSNTKD
+17 SLSLFSLNSYSKTKD

-125 VYRGYSGASNRNYID
+125 VYSGYSGASNRNYID

-191 ISNNATGYKDIYINM
+191 ISNNATGYKDIYTNM
-206 IEDYRNY
+206 IEEYRYY
-213 PKFYHKYSFLTDPA
+213 PKFYQQNAYIIDPA
-227 LEITPEKNKD
+227 LEITPKKSKIENFQDYSFRLGVGFEKE
-237 LKFNDYA
+237 KFN
-244 FRIGIGFENEKFD
+244 
-257 LLFAYALREKG
+257 LLFAYAIREKG
-268 NYLAGKRNKD
+268 NYFAGKRNVEEYSKVD
-278 DYLKTDYMHE
+278 EQLLNSVYIMDGKRHFEPYL
-288 IHATDHKFR
+288 
-297 LTPYVP
+297 P

-332 PQQAHR
+332 PQQTHR

-350 GDIMPL
+350 GDIMPS
-356 RLSWARYEENLVNQW
+356 RLSWVRYQENLVNQW

-399 LWGNLTTGNTNTRG
+399 LWGNLTLGHTNTRG
-413 GAPRQPKNR
+413 GKPREPKMV
-422 DITNDFDRYLFMK
+422 DFRASRNTRWDP
-435 SKSESGMSYDT
+435 SIDT
-446 DTRFLDTASL
+446 GFLDTASL
-456 YQDNNRYGIDFSS
+456 YQDNNHYGVDFSS

-602 NSAELSK
+602 SSAELSK
-609 KIRDFQQADLV
+609 KIRDFQQAVLV

-656 HGKMQIKRAKAIPMK
+656 HGKMQIKNAKAIPMK

-683 VLSKSKNILLN
+683 VLLKSKNILLN

>member
-9 RTLVSMMV
+9 RTLVSVMV
-17 SLSLFSLNSYSNTKD
+17 SLSLFSFNGYAKSKD

-53 AQVYEKDV
+53 TQVYEKDV
-61 ANIYLGK
+61 SNIYLGK
-68 ALIER
+68 ALLER
-73 YQGVSPADLFKSA
+73 YQGVSPADLLKSA

-184 GINFKGD
+184 GINIKGD
-191 ISNNATGYKDIYINM
+191 ISNNATRYKDIYTNM
-206 IEDYRNY
+206 IEEYRYY
-213 PKFYHKYSFLTDPA
+213 PKFYQQNAYMIDPA
-227 LEITPEKNKD
+227 LEIVPRKSKIGNFQDYSFRLGVGFEEE
-237 LKFNDYA
+237 KFN
-244 FRIGIGFENEKFD
+244 

-268 NYLAGKRNKD
+268 NYFAGKRNIEEYSETDEKLLNSVYIRD
-278 DYLKTDYMHE
+278 GKRHFEPYL
-288 IHATDHKFR
+288 
-297 LTPYVP
+297 P

-332 PQQAHR
+332 PQQTHR

-350 GDIMPL
+350 GDIMPS
-356 RLSWARYEENLVNQW
+356 RLSWVRYQENLVNQW

-413 GAPRQPKNR
+413 GKPREPKR
-422 DITNDFDRYLFMK
+422 VDFRASRNTRWDP
-435 SKSESGMSYDT
+435 SIDT
-446 DTRFLDTASL
+446 GFLDTASL
-456 YQDNNRYGIDFSS
+456 YQENNRYGVDFSS

-525 LPWFA
+525 LPWFT
-530 MNIGGKY
+530 MNVGGKY

-555 KNYEKTAPI
+555 NNYQKKAPI

-585 VNKIDVDTLPDE
+585 VNRIEVDTLPDE

-602 NSAELSK
+602 RSPELNE
-609 KIRDFQQADLV
+609 KIRKFQQADFV
-620 YPEGGALLEE
+620 YPEYESLPAE
-630 IKEQV
+630 IKEKI
-635 ARPYLQRIQHDMEHE
+635 AKPYIERIQLDMDHK
-650 DFLRNN
+650 DYLRDN
-656 HGKMQIKRAKAIPMK
+656 HGKMQIKGAKTIPMK

-683 VLSKSKNILLN
+683 VLAKSKNILLN

-713 RFEKDVINPQAFS
+713 RFEKDVINPQPFS

-732 DPYALE
+732 DPYAPE

-853 VELQARFDNGFIFFD
+853 VELQARFDNGFVFFD

-894 GIKNCMTGGY
+894 GIKNCITGGY

-961 GINNNPMRWAKVFT
+961 GLNNNPMRWAKVFT

-985 PNLSFEI
+985 PNLSFEV

>member
-17 SLSLFSLNSYSNTKD
+17 SLSLFSLNSYSKTKD

-73 YQGVSPADLFKSA
+73 YQGVSSADLFKSA

-191 ISNNATGYKDIYINM
+191 ISNNATGYKDIYTNM
-206 IEDYRNY
+206 IEEYRYY
-213 PKFYHKYSFLTDPA
+213 PKFYQQNAYIIDPA
-227 LEITPEKNKD
+227 LEITPKKSKIENFQDYSFRLGVGFEKE
-237 LKFNDYA
+237 KFN
-244 FRIGIGFENEKFD
+244 
-257 LLFAYALREKG
+257 LLFAYAIREKG
-268 NYLAGKRNKD
+268 NYFAGKRNVEEYSKVD
-278 DYLKTDYMHE
+278 EQLLNSVYIMDGKRHFEPYL
-288 IHATDHKFR
+288 
-297 LTPYVP
+297 P

-332 PQQAHR
+332 PQQTHR

-350 GDIMPL
+350 GDIMPS
-356 RLSWARYEENLVNQW
+356 RLSWVRYQENLVNQW

-380 GILTYQYKPEDK
+380 GTLTYQYKPEDK

-399 LWGNLTTGNTNTRG
+399 LWGNLTLGHTNTRG
-413 GAPRQPKNR
+413 GKPREPKMV
-422 DITNDFDRYLFMK
+422 DFRASRNTRWDP
-435 SKSESGMSYDT
+435 SIDT
-446 DTRFLDTASL
+446 GFLDTASL
-456 YQDNNRYGIDFSS
+456 YQDNNRYGVDFSS

-602 NSAELSK
+602 SSAELSK
-609 KIRDFQQADLV
+609 KIRDFQQAVLV

-656 HGKMQIKRAKAIPMK
+656 HGKMQIKNAKAIPMK

-683 VLSKSKNILLN
+683 VLLKSKNILLN

>member
-1 MHVVLFHK
+1 
-9 RTLVSMMV
+9 
-17 SLSLFSLNSYSNTKD
+17 
-32 NTTDLGQ
+32 
-39 IQVADNLEKDQQGY
+39 
-53 AQVYEKDV
+53 
-61 ANIYLGK
+61 
-68 ALIER
+68 
-73 YQGVSPADLFKSA
+73 
-86 IGVYS
+86 
-91 GEARNGGALDPNI
+91 
-104 RGIQGQGRIPVTVD
+104 
-118 GTEQAIT
+118 
-125 VYRGYSGASNRNYID
+125 
-140 SNLISSIYIEKG
+140 
-152 PSLNPNIKTGI
+152 
-163 GGGVAIKTLDI
+163 
-174 RDIVPIGESF
+174 
-184 GINFKGD
+184 
-191 ISNNATGYKDIYINM
+191 
-206 IEDYRNY
+206 
-213 PKFYHKYSFLTDPA
+213 
-227 LEITPEKNKD
+227 
-237 LKFNDYA
+237 
-244 FRIGIGFENEKFD
+244 
-257 LLFAYALREKG
+257 LFAYAIREKG
-268 NYLAGKRNKD
+268 NYFAGKRNVEEYNKVD
-278 DYLKTDYMHE
+278 EQLLNSVYIMDGKRHFEPYL
-288 IHATDHKFR
+288 
-297 LTPYVP
+297 P

-332 PQQAHR
+332 PQQTHR

-350 GDIMPL
+350 GDIMPS
-356 RLSWARYEENLVNQW
+356 RLSWVRYQENLVNQW

-380 GILTYQYKPEDK
+380 GTLTYQYKPEDK

-399 LWGNLTTGNTNTRG
+399 LWGNLTLGHTNTRG
-413 GAPRQPKNR
+413 GKPREPKMV
-422 DITNDFDRYLFMK
+422 DFRASRNTRWDP
-435 SKSESGMSYDT
+435 SIDT
-446 DTRFLDTASL
+446 GFLDTASL
-456 YQDNNRYGIDFSS
+456 YQDNNRYGVDFSS

-609 KIRDFQQADLV
+609 KIRDFQQAVLV

-656 HGKMQIKRAKAIPMK
+656 HGKMQIKNAKAIPMK

-683 VLSKSKNILLN
+683 VLLKSKNILLN

>member
-9 RTLVSMMV
+9 RTLVSMIV
-17 SLSLFSLNSYSNTKD
+17 SLSLFSLNSYSKTKD

-191 ISNNATGYKDIYINM
+191 ISNNATGYKDIYTNM
-206 IEDYRNY
+206 IEEYRYY
-213 PKFYHKYSFLTDPA
+213 PKFYQQNAYIIDPA
-227 LEITPEKNKD
+227 LEITPKKSKIENFQDYSFRLGVGFDKE
-237 LKFNDYA
+237 KFN
-244 FRIGIGFENEKFD
+244 
-257 LLFAYALREKG
+257 LLFAYAIREKG
-268 NYLAGKRNKD
+268 NYFAGKRNVEEYSKVD
-278 DYLKTDYMHE
+278 EQLLNSVYIMDGKRHFEPYL
-288 IHATDHKFR
+288 
-297 LTPYVP
+297 P

-332 PQQAHR
+332 PQQTHR

-350 GDIMPL
+350 GDIMPS
-356 RLSWARYEENLVNQW
+356 RLSWVRYQENLVNQW

-380 GILTYQYKPEDK
+380 GTLTYQYKPEDK

-399 LWGNLTTGNTNTRG
+399 LWGNLTLGHTNTRG
-413 GAPRQPKNR
+413 GKPREPKMV
-422 DITNDFDRYLFMK
+422 DFRASRNTRWDP
-435 SKSESGMSYDT
+435 SIDT
-446 DTRFLDTASL
+446 GFLDTASL
-456 YQDNNRYGIDFSS
+456 YQDNNRYGVDFSS

-609 KIRDFQQADLV
+609 KIRDFQQAVLV

-656 HGKMQIKRAKAIPMK
+656 HGKMQIKNAKAIPMK

-683 VLSKSKNILLN
+683 VLLKSKNILLN

-704 HPVTGELVY
+704 HPVTGELIY